1 VVAASRAAAA
11 RWEGGRAA
19 GRETLREQSGTA
31 ESGPMSASAESVQA
45 EESGG
50 GESVEA
56 MLARKATPP
65 ELLEHPQIKAAY
77 AAQQDRPS
85 TDTLPGYGTPE
96 FQARREFIL
105 DNKILRGYDAA
116 VKYLVAGAKAFST
129 KGPVR
134 NEGIATIVLGPP
146 AAGKSTFSERLAR
159 ERYAAIVDPDEA
171 KKVIPEYDNG
181 IGANAVHMESGE
193 LAALVT
199 ERLTNQRANLVFPKV
214 GADPRS
220 IRQLIIDLK
229 QEGYHVDLV
238 HMNVAPDEAFRRMI
252 GRYLKTGRLID
263 ADYFRQVGDKP
274 RQTYYLLKRARS
286 CK

>member
-1 VVAASRAAAA
+1 
-11 RWEGGRAA
+11 
-19 GRETLREQSGTA
+19 
-31 ESGPMSASAESVQA
+31 
-45 EESGG
+45 
-50 GESVEA
+50 
-56 MLARKATPP
+56 
-65 ELLEHPQIKAAY
+65 
-77 AAQQDRPS
+77 
-85 TDTLPGYGTPE
+85 
-96 FQARREFIL
+96 
-105 DNKILRGYDAA
+105 
-116 VKYLVAGAKAFST
+116 LVAGAKAFST

-274 RQTYYLLKRARS
+274 RQTYYLLKREGVANEAVEIDANGALGEHIITDGGEAELASYLRPEGRPGRHRDAS
-286 CK
+286 TSADV